1 MVRVARKF
9 RTKLDPI
16 AILRASPRNPA
27 ADIPFKLIAGADA
40 ILWAVTKHSCDRSK
54 PMSKAEDVMTNL
66 LAFADIRIDG
76 ARPWDIQVQDRR
88 FFSRIL
94 ASGTLGFGESYMDG
108 WWDCEALD
116 EMCCRAIRAGLEKRF
131 AFRLP
136 NVWALLTALL
146 ANQQT
151 PRRSRKVGRVHYD
164 LSNDFFEAMLDP
176 NMQYSCA
183 LFAEGDDLASAQLRK
198 LDWVCQRLRLRPGL
212 RLLDIGCGWGG
223 LARYAAR
230 HYGCQVVGIT
240 ISQEQCRY
248 AQRWCRG
255 LDVEIQLRDYRE
267 VTERFDRVVSVG
279 MVEHVGYK
287 NYRTYMRAAA
297 RSLGEDGL
305 FLCQGICGNFSRV
318 HTDPWIERYIFP
330 NSMLPSLAH
339 LTRAAEGVFIIED
352 VKNIGPNY
360 DPTLLAWE
368 ENFRRTWPRFADRYG
383 ERFRRM
389 WRFYL
394 LSCASVFRARSLQVF
409 SILFSKEGIAIGS
422 DGRDQGQVVS
432 SSRTAVLER
441 SALL

>member
-1 MVRVARKF
+1 MS
-9 RTKLDPI
+9 
-16 AILRASPRNPA
+16 RAQ
-27 ADIPFKLIAGADA
+27 
-40 ILWAVTKHSCDRSK
+40 
-54 PMSKAEDVMTNL
+54 NL
-66 LAFADIRIDG
+66 LSDCLAVAGIHVNG
-76 ARPWDIQVQDRR
+76 TRPWDIAVHDDR
-88 FFSRIL
+88 FFGRVL
-94 ASGTLGFGESYMDG
+94 AFGTLGLGESYMDG

-116 EMCCRAIRAGLEKRF
+116 EMCCRAIRARLDRRF

-136 NVWALLTALL
+136 NVWAMVSALFM
-146 ANQQT
+146 NQQT
-151 PRRSRKVGRVHYD
+151 IRQSRKVGRVHYD

-198 LDWVCQRLRLRPGL
+198 LDWICERLRLRPGL

-230 HYGCQVVGIT
+230 QYGCQVVGIT
-240 ISQEQCRY
+240 ISREQFRY
-248 AQRWCRG
+248 AQRWCRE

-287 NYRTYMRAAA
+287 NYHTYMRAAV

-305 FLCQGICGNFSRV
+305 FLCQGICGNVSRV
-318 HTDPWIERYIFP
+318 HTDPWIKRYIFP
-330 NSMLPSLAH
+330 NSVLPSVAC
-339 LTRAAEGVFIIED
+339 LTRAAEGVFVLED
-352 VKNIGPNY
+352 IKNIGPNY

-368 ENFRRTWPRFADRYG
+368 QNFRRAWSRFADRYG

-394 LSCASVFRARSLQVF
+394 LSCAGAFRARSLQVF
-409 SILFSKEGIAIGS
+409 SMLFSKQRARVGNNIG
-422 DGRDQGQVVS
+422 DQQEFVS
-432 SSRTAVLER
+432 SLQTEIKEPAIASDFRPLAF
-441 SALL
+441 LL

>member
-1 MVRVARKF
+1 
-9 RTKLDPI
+9 
-16 AILRASPRNPA
+16 
-27 ADIPFKLIAGADA
+27 
-40 ILWAVTKHSCDRSK
+40 
-54 PMSKAEDVMTNL
+54 MSTAENVMTNL
-66 LAFADIRIDG
+66 LAFADIRING
-76 ARPWDIQVQDRR
+76 ARPWDIQVHDRR
-88 FFSRIL
+88 FFSRVL

-108 WWDCEALD
+108 WWDCDALD

-183 LFAEGDDLASAQLRK
+183 LFGEGDNLASAQLRK
-198 LDWVCQRLRLRPGL
+198 LDWICDRLRLRPGL

-223 LARYAAR
+223 LARYAAQ

-240 ISQEQCRY
+240 ISRKQFRY
-248 AQRWCRG
+248 AQRWCHG

-279 MVEHVGYK
+279 MVEHVGHK

-297 RSLGEDGL
+297 GSLGKNGL
-305 FLCQGICGNFSRV
+305 FLCQGICGDSSRV
-318 HTDPWIERYIFP
+318 HADPWITRYIFP
-330 NSMLPSLAH
+330 NSVLPSIAR
-339 LTRAAEGVFIIED
+339 LTHAAEGVFIVED
-352 VKNIGPNY
+352 VKNIGLNY

-368 ENFRRTWPRFADRYG
+368 ENFRRAWPRFADHYG

-394 LSCASVFRARSLQVF
+394 LSCAGAFRARSLQVY
-409 SILFSKEGIAIGS
+409 SILFSKESAATGS
-422 DGRDQGQVVS
+422 DVRDQIEADS
-432 SSRTAVLER
+432 SSHAPVLKP
-441 SALL
+441 SALP

>member
-1 MVRVARKF
+1 
-9 RTKLDPI
+9 
-16 AILRASPRNPA
+16 
-27 ADIPFKLIAGADA
+27 
-40 ILWAVTKHSCDRSK
+40 
-54 PMSKAEDVMTNL
+54 MTNL
-66 LAFADIRIDG
+66 LEFADIRING
-76 ARPWDIQVQDRR
+76 ARPWDIQVHDQH
-88 FFSRIL
+88 FFSRVL

-116 EMCCRAIRAGLEKRF
+116 DMCCRAIRAGLDKRF

-136 NVWALLTALL
+136 NFWALLTALL

-151 PRRSRKVGRVHYD
+151 LRRSRKVGRVHYD

-183 LFAEGDDLASAQLRK
+183 LFAEGDDLGSAQLRK
-198 LDWVCQRLRLRPGL
+198 LDWICERLRLRPGL

-223 LARYAAR
+223 LARFAAR

-240 ISQEQCRY
+240 ISREQFRY

-255 LDVEIQLRDYRE
+255 SDVEIQLRDYRDF
-267 VTERFDRVVSVG
+267 TGQFDRVVSVG

-287 NYRTYMRAAA
+287 NYRTYMRTAA
-297 RSLGEDGL
+297 RSLAEDGL

-318 HTDPWIERYIFP
+318 HADPWIERYIFP

-339 LTRAAEGVFIIED
+339 LTRAAEGVFIVED
-352 VKNIGPNY
+352 VKSIGTNY

-368 ENFRRTWPRFADRYG
+368 ENFRRAWPRFADRYG

-394 LSCASVFRARSLQVF
+394 LSCAGAFRARSLQVF
-409 SILFSKEGIAIGS
+409 SILFSKEGIVNGS
-422 DGRDQGQVVS
+422 EVRGRRQTAS
-432 SSRTAVLER
+432 SSRTAVLEF
-441 SALL
+441 SSSDSV